1 MAPFCLPKSTKIH
14 QKSTPRGI
22 KILIVFCFD
31 FSRFWLRYGSQ
42 VGAMLATFFE
52 PRRPQDAPRRPQDG
66 HKTPQDAPKTPQD
79 APRRSE
85 TLQDAPKAPK
95 TTPGRRFWDDFR
107 ETLEDFWKIFGGLFG
122 RISPPDHPCLE
133 ARGCWLDI
141 KQNDFGPF
149 LVSTA
154 CPQTPSTLE
163 ARTQASST

>member
-1 MAPFCLPKSTKIH
+1 
-14 QKSTPRGI
+14 
-22 KILIVFCFD
+22 
-31 FSRFWLRYGSQ
+31 
-42 VGAMLATFFE
+42 MLATFFE
-52 PRRPQDAPRRPQDG
+52 PRRPQDAPRRPQSS

-95 TTPGRRFWDDFR
+95 TTPGRRFWDDFK
-107 ETLEDFWKIFGGLFG
+107 ETLEDFRKIFGGLFG

-141 KQNDFGPF
+141 KQNNFEPF

-154 CPQTPSTLE
+154 CPQTPAPRLPLLRG
-163 ARTQASST
+163 RTVAGTRLAALKKIAH